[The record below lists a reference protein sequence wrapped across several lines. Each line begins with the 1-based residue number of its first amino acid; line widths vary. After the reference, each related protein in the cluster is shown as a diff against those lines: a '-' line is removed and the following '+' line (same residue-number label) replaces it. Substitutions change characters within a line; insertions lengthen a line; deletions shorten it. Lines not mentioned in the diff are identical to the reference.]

1 MRIAHRSL
9 ARFLTGCI
17 YANVYLAM
25 PDRISELHAEL
36 CKTLG
41 SAIRIN
47 ILDALKGGEK
57 TVGDLSAAL
66 RVRQPNMSQHL
77 AVLRQ
82 RGVVTTRKDG
92 VNIYYRVSNPKII
105 QACELMKQVLVEQL
119 KEGEELT
126 KLVRPARR

>member
-1 MRIAHRSL
+1 
-9 ARFLTGCI
+9 
-17 YANVYLAM
+17 M

-41 SAIRIN
+41 NAIRIEMLN
-47 ILDALKGGEK
+47 ALKGGEK
-57 TVGDLSAAL
+57 TVGELSAAL
-66 RVRQPNMSQHL
+66 RVRQPNVSQHL

-92 VNIYYRVSNPKII
+92 VNIYYSVSNLKII

-119 KEGEELT
+119 KESRELIAIT
-126 KLVRPARR
+126 AKHG

>member
-1 MRIAHRSL
+1 
-9 ARFLTGCI
+9 
-17 YANVYLAM
+17 M

-41 SAIRIN
+41 SATRIE
-47 ILDALKGGEK
+47 ILNALRRGEK
-57 TVGDLSAAL
+57 TVGELSAAL
-66 RVRQPNMSQHL
+66 RVRQPNISQHL

-92 VNIYYRVSNPKII
+92 VNIYYGVSNPKIT

-119 KEGEELT
+119 KEGVELT
-126 KLVRPARR
+126 RLTSPARR